1 MSISPYNTL
10 YPPFLIYGKDKD
22 PKPCGLA
29 RNSDDGPLYGL
40 GWMVYSPG
48 IGSRTVD
55 YYSTLIKITWP
66 SWRQNQCKPAT
77 REACTR
83 LGMMVPELTRVK
95 MDYVFVQIA
104 RNRPA
109 MFKYLKRPK
118 NRDFII
124 RQACIALGLQP
135 DIDITFDPLESDLLW
150 VRWDQGN
157 GFADVRYP
165 CKWVHRYVDPTQD
178 LEDVEAPVEDCG
190 HLEFEDGRSHEG
202 EEEKEKKEEEV
213 GASGSGHGC
222 TAPLPDALVDLV
234 ECRTLWKHIFPPRAI
249 S

>member
-1 MSISPYNTL
+1 MTSSPYNTL
-10 YPPFLIYGKDKD
+10 YPPFLIYGKDTD

-109 MFKYLKRPK
+109 MFKYLKLPK

-150 VRWDQGN
+150 VRSRFGGIRGTDSLMSGIL
-157 GFADVRYP
+157 DV
-165 CKWVHRYVDPTQD
+165 
-178 LEDVEAPVEDCG
+178 EDVEFPVEDCE
-190 HLEFEDGRSHEG
+190 HLEFEDGRSQEG
-202 EEEKEKKEEEV
+202 EEEKEEEEEEV
-213 GASGSGHGC
+213 GASGPGPGC
-222 TAPLPDALVDLV
+222 ALAPLPDALVDLV